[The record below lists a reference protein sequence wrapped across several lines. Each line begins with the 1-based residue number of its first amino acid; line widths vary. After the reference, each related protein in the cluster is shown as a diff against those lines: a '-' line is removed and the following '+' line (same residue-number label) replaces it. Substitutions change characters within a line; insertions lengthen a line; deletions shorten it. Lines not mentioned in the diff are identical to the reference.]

1 MPMLLLLGIAAGAAA
16 AVTAATAA
24 PFDPPVHDARSR
36 CLQAPAILK
45 GF

>member
-16 AVTAATAA
+16 AVAAAAA
-24 PFDPPVHDARSR
+24 PFDPPIHDTRSR
-36 CLQAPAILK
+36 CLQTPATLK